1 MFHAKHRAYKKKHH
15 IHKLYND
22 ICNQALSACLM
33 REIRKKIL
41 NKKTYYV
48 TCHTTNPNS
57 TKSGTEILR
66 LKTSTNIHVNN
77 TMETQNIHDT
87 WQQR

>member
-1 MFHAKHRAYKKKHH
+1 MFHAKHRVYKKKHH
-15 IHKLYND
+15 THKLYND
-22 ICNQALSACLM
+22 ICNKALSACLM
-33 REIRKKIL
+33 RRIQKKIL

-66 LKTSTNIHVNN
+66 LKTSTNIHREQYNG
-77 TMETQNIHDT
+77 DT
-87 WQQR
+87 KHT